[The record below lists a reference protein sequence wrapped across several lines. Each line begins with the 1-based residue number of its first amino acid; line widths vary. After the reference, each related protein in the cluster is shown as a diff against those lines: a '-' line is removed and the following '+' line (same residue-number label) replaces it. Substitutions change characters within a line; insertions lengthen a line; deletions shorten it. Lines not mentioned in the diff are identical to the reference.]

1 MSLASPDR
9 LIWLWVVIPIIG
21 FYILKTR
28 LRRKPVATLLFW
40 DQLFDEKRQ
49 RSLWQNLRHW
59 LSLLMQLLIAGVVV
73 TALVDPTFN
82 LRPDTS
88 QELVLIIDNSAS
100 MQATRSKGG
109 QSRLEEALQ
118 KASTFVAGL
127 RQGDEAALL
136 TAGSSVQVVVGMTDF
151 APAIQDG
158 LETIQPTDGPTQV
171 DDAVIAAR
179 RLANDPI
186 RRRIVVFSDR
196 CFDDPKQFTDAT
208 DVRWIQ
214 VGESADNVAITQFQA
229 RRSTV
234 DPLGYALLIEL
245 QNLSDSPAEGRL
257 TLKLGESLVDVIPWS
272 LEPEESWQTTVDGTS
287 QEGGVLTASID
298 AEDGLAAD
306 NVARAIVPN
315 RPVIPV
321 RLTTIAEND
330 AYYLTTVL
338 NSIPLLNLVE
348 IDAPNADPSEVLH
361 VYNQSVPAE
370 LPAGPTL
377 IVTPNSAGPP
387 IDVGDETAP
396 AWTLGN
402 EIATPLI
409 AKQHEDSPLL
419 THVQLLNVLLDRGRD
434 VQVHEQL
441 GETVT
446 LLESAEGAALLV
458 AIDRPEGRI
467 LILSTCLD
475 SSDLP
480 LRIAFPVMMTNAVN
494 WFMRRTNEINP
505 ALSTGQVAT
514 VPWDMPDDETDHQLA
529 MLIEPS
535 GDQRRVTVNH
545 QRASVGPIN
554 AVGIFGLAAPSALPE
569 SDSKQAASEPP
580 EELIAGLPRARGGLL
595 AVNLCNAAESDLRL
609 AEFPSQQAE
618 DLPPAGAPGWLYLL
632 FGAIGL
638 VLTEW
643 SFFNRRIIS

>member
-28 LRRKPVATLLFW
+28 LRRRRVATLLFW

-59 LSLLMQLLIAGVVV
+59 LSLLMQLLIVSIIVM
-73 TALVDPTFN
+73 ALVDPAFN
-82 LRPDTS
+82 LRPDAS

-100 MQATRSKGG
+100 MQTKRPGDGQTRL
-109 QSRLEEALQ
+109 QEALAE
-118 KASTFVAGL
+118 ASTFVSGL

-136 TAGSSVQVVVGMTDF
+136 SAGSRVQVVVGMTDF

-158 LETIQPTDGPTQV
+158 LETIESTDGPTLV
-171 DDAVIAAR
+171 ADAVLAAR
-179 RLANDPI
+179 RLANDPE

-196 CFDDPKQFTDAT
+196 CFDDQDETADAE
-208 DVRWIQ
+208 DVRWVQ
-214 VGESADNVAITQFQA
+214 VGASADNVAITQFQA

-245 QNLSDSPAEGRL
+245 QNLSDAPAEGRL

-272 LEPEESWQTTVDGTS
+272 LEPEESWQTTIDGTS
-287 QEGGVLTASID
+287 REGGVLTASID
-298 AEDGLAAD
+298 LDDGLAAD
-306 NVARAIVPN
+306 NVARAIVPD

-321 RLTTIAEND
+321 HLTTVAEQD

-338 NSIPLLNLVE
+338 EAIPLLNLVDDKAE
-348 IDAPNADPSEVLH
+348 GEVQSGVLN
-361 VYNQSVPAE
+361 VYNQIVPAE
-370 LPAGPTL
+370 IPAGPTL
-377 IVTPNSAGPP
+377 IVAPSGDGPP
-387 IDVGDETAP
+387 IAVDDGTAP
-396 AWTLGN
+396 AWKLGS
-402 EIATPLI
+402 EIETPLI
-409 AKQHEDSPLL
+409 AKQHEESPLL
-419 THVQLLNVLLDRGRD
+419 RHVQLLNVLLDRGRD

-441 GETVT
+441 GEAAV

-458 AIDRPEGRI
+458 SVDRPEGRI
-467 LILSTCLD
+467 LILSANLD

-505 ALSTGQVAT
+505 ALSTGQEAS
-514 VPWDMPDDETDHQLA
+514 VPWDMPENDEDHDLA
-529 MLIEPS
+529 ILVDPS
-535 GDQRRVTVNH
+535 GSRRRVTVNGQH
-545 QRASVGPIN
+545 ASVGPIHT
-554 AVGIFGLAAPSALPE
+554 VGVFGLAAPSALPE
-569 SDSKQAASEPP
+569 LKTNQAVLESTED
-580 EELIAGLPRARGGLL
+580 LMAGIPKARGELM

-609 AEFPSQQAE
+609 ADYPAQEAE
-618 DLPPAGAPGWLYLL
+618 DLPPAGAPGWLYLI

-643 SFFNRRIIS
+643 TFFNRRVIT